1 MKHTLALLILI
12 IASLN
17 VFASTALAEAPCP
30 QPFMSDECKQYQ
42 NERGSLCVNVALS
55 AETRAQ
61 CRAAMYQKYSA
72 RTQEIVATEG
82 YVVGRRVLDG
92 DTIELETGE
101 KVRLIGVD
109 TSETRDPR
117 KSVEY
122 FGPEA
127 TAFTKSMVEG
137 KRVRLEMDQ
146 ANAHLGHT
154 DKYLRILAYVIL
166 EDGTFLNAEI
176 IKEGFGLAD
185 TQYPFI
191 YEKEFRLLEEEAI
204 NQKRGL
210 WGYGS

>member
-1 MKHTLALLILI
+1 MKHTLALLSFI

-17 VFASTALAEAPCP
+17 VFASTALAQAPCP
-30 QPFMSDECKQYQ
+30 QPFMSDEWKQCQ
-42 NERGSLCVNVALS
+42 NEWVSLCVNVALS

-82 YVVGRRVLDG
+82 YVVVRRVLDG
-92 DTIELETGE
+92 GTIELETGE

-117 KSVEY
+117 KSLES
-122 FGPEA
+122 FGAEA
-127 TAFTKSMVEG
+127 TA
-137 KRVRLEMDQ
+137 
-146 ANAHLGHT
+146 ANAHLGHK

-176 IKEGFGLAD
+176 IKQGFGLAD

-191 YEKEFRLLEEEAI
+191 YEKEFRLLEEEASD
-204 NQKRGL
+204 QKRGL
-210 WGYGS
+210 WEYGS

>member
-1 MKHTLALLILI
+1 
-12 IASLN
+12 
-17 VFASTALAEAPCP
+17 
-30 QPFMSDECKQYQ
+30 
-42 NERGSLCVNVALS
+42 
-55 AETRAQ
+55 
-61 CRAAMYQKYSA
+61 MYQKYSA

-82 YVVGRRVLDG
+82 YVVVRRVLDG

-166 EDGTFLNAEI
+166 DDGTFLNAEI
-176 IKEGFGLAD
+176 IKQGFGLAD

-191 YEKEFRLLEEEAI
+191 YEKEFRLLEEEASD
-204 NQKRGL
+204 QKRGL
-210 WGYGS
+210 WEYGS

>member
-1 MKHTLALLILI
+1 MKHTLALLSLI

-17 VFASTALAEAPCP
+17 VFASTALGQAPCP
-30 QPFMSDECKQYQ
+30 QPFMSNEWEECQ
-42 NERGSLCVNVALS
+42 NEWVSLCVNEALS

-82 YVVGRRVLDG
+82 YVVVRRVLDG
-92 DTIELETGE
+92 GTIELETGE

-137 KRVRLEMDQ
+137 KRVRLETDQ
-146 ANAHLGHT
+146 GNAHLGHT
-154 DKYLRILAYVIL
+154 DKNLRILAYVIL
-166 EDGTFLNAEI
+166 DDGTFLNAEI
-176 IKEGFGLAD
+176 IKQGFGLAD

-191 YEKEFRLLEEEAI
+191 YEKEFRLLEEEASD
-204 NQKRGL
+204 QKRGL

>member
-1 MKHTLALLILI
+1 
-12 IASLN
+12 
-17 VFASTALAEAPCP
+17 
-30 QPFMSDECKQYQ
+30 
-42 NERGSLCVNVALS
+42 
-55 AETRAQ
+55 
-61 CRAAMYQKYSA
+61 MYQKYSA
-72 RTQEIVATEG
+72 RTQEIVATES
-82 YVVGRRVLDG
+82 YVVVRRVLDG

-117 KSVEY
+117 KSVKY

-146 ANAHLGHT
+146 ANADLGHK

-176 IKEGFGLAD
+176 IKQGFGLAD

-191 YEKEFRLLEEEAI
+191 YEKEFRLLEEEASD
-204 NQKRGL
+204 QKRGL
-210 WGYGS
+210 WEYGS